1 MGYNTRDLVDKTYV
15 LNIVDSIG
23 GLAYWSG
30 WNDTY
35 NTKKFTTSYLYKD
48 DNGKW
53 HREVNRIDHLLRSM
67 GSYSGNYESVVDVES
82 GYVSPS
88 VNYTITK
95 DERGSTST
103 SILFKARIDLE
114 NDDQVDSNIITCYK
128 FDNGSADTKS
138 GEDAAKSDDQK
149 KEEQVDTD
157 RQYKSLITV
166 GEGRNE
172 YIPHWQNGFATYK
185 ADKGLDKGNI
195 IYYASANEG
204 GGRVSH
210 PTIRYYHKKGTRQT
224 DMRITVSSSDDY
236 ENGEWVDKK
245 DDHWRLG
252 NANLMSGGRLGVES
266 YLEDNNQG
274 FMFAHH
280 TPWSDPHPTVNK
292 DYAKSCIIGLEF
304 TDLGKEKIM
313 PREDRYGK
321 TWKDVRVRPE
331 TLPLAPQLW
340 KVSFYTN
347 ADPESENFR
356 IVDGRI
362 LGNWPV
368 TLEILKYS
376 LDCDPSTGIPKPLPN
391 ETQFVFGRDTDF
403 LVINAKDIFNG
414 ISGNRYD
421 LQVSQAG
428 FVPANYYAHSSYLE
442 AILYFRLSW

>member
-1 MGYNTRDLVDKTYV
+1 
-15 LNIVDSIG
+15 
-23 GLAYWSG
+23 
-30 WNDTY
+30 
-35 NTKKFTTSYLYKD
+35 
-48 DNGKW
+48 
-53 HREVNRIDHLLRSM
+53 
-67 GSYSGNYESVVDVES
+67 
-82 GYVSPS
+82 
-88 VNYTITK
+88 
-95 DERGSTST
+95 
-103 SILFKARIDLE
+103 
-114 NDDQVDSNIITCYK
+114 
-128 FDNGSADTKS
+128 
-138 GEDAAKSDDQK
+138 
-149 KEEQVDTD
+149 
-157 RQYKSLITV
+157 
-166 GEGRNE
+166 
-172 YIPHWQNGFATYK
+172 
-185 ADKGLDKGNI
+185 
-195 IYYASANEG
+195 
-204 GGRVSH
+204 
-210 PTIRYYHKKGTRQT
+210 
-224 DMRITVSSSDDY
+224 MRITVSSSDDY